1 MKEKAYSM
9 LHKTKI
15 LNDWREVV
23 NMTADEVER
32 WLRDPRSRRCGMQR
46 TGERETVG
54 RKSGRRIVKMLRAG
68 HDGWSA
74 SDWAWARK
82 VVGYCKRHLA
92 ERRSEWGDDIEE
104 RKWTWSL
111 RNWGHDPVKD

>member
-1 MKEKAYSM
+1 MRKDLVLDKA
-9 LHKTKI
+9 KT
-15 LNDWREVV
+15 LADWRAVV

-32 WLRDPRSRRCGMQR
+32 WLRDPRSRRCGMR
-46 TGERETVG
+46 RAGERETVG

-68 HDGWSA
+68 HERWSA

-92 ERRSEWGDDIEE
+92 ERRSEWGDDIED

-111 RNWGHDPVKD
+111 RNWGHDPAKG